1 MSTSWQSQITAD
13 GSVTFFS
20 PEFTETFHSSSGA
33 RQEAEQKFV
42 IPSGLTGLAQQVD
55 QLNILDVCYGLGY
68 NSAAAL
74 DAVWSVNPDCQ
85 VDLIALELDISV
97 AIAALDLLSSYSSL
111 VQEHLTT
118 LANHLEVNTPQ
129 LQGRLDLGD
138 ARQTLQQNPASWQ
151 ADVIFLDPFSPPK
164 CPQLWTMEFIT
175 LLAQSLKP
183 EGKLLTY
190 SCAAAVRQALIM
202 AGLNIASTPSVGRR
216 SPGTIASP
224 ATLDFPPLTQSEIEY
239 LHTRAAI
246 PYRDADLKDDAET
259 ILKRRQQEQLSST
272 LEPTKQ
278 WQKRW
283 YQRGLNK

>member
-1 MSTSWQSQITAD
+1 MNTSWQPQITAD

-42 IPSGLTGLAQQVD
+42 TPSGLTTKAHQGN
-55 QLNILDVCYGLGY
+55 QLKILDVCYGLGY

-74 DAVWSVNPDCQ
+74 EAVWTLNPHCPIE
-85 VDLIALELDISV
+85 LLALELDITV
-97 AIAALDLLSSYSSL
+97 AIAALDFLSSYSSP
-111 VQEHLTT
+111 VQESLTS
-118 LANHLEVNTPQ
+118 LANCLEVNTPQ
-129 LQGRLDLGD
+129 CQGRLVLGD
-138 ARQTLQQNPASWQ
+138 ARHTLQQIPTSWQ

-164 CPQLWTMEFIT
+164 CPQLWTREFIA
-175 LLAQSLKP
+175 LLAQHLKP
-183 EGKLLTY
+183 QGKLITY

-202 AGLNIASTPSVGRR
+202 AELHIASTPSVGRK

-224 ATLDFPPLTQSEIEY
+224 AILDFPPLTKAEIEY
-239 LHTRAAI
+239 LQTRAAT
-246 PYRDADLKDDAET
+246 PYRDANLKDDADT
-259 ILKRRQQEQLSST
+259 IIKRRQQEQLSST

-283 YQRGLNK
+283 HRRG

>member
-1 MSTSWQSQITAD
+1 MSISWQPQITAD

-42 IPSGLTGLAQQVD
+42 MPSGLRAIAQQQD
-55 QLNILDVCYGLGY
+55 QLTILDVCYGLGY

-74 DAVWSVNPDCQ
+74 EMVGAVNPLCR
-85 VDLIALELDISV
+85 VELLALELDESV
-97 AIAALDLLSSYSSL
+97 PLAALGFLSSYSSL
-111 VQEHLTT
+111 VQEHLTM

-129 LQGRLDLGD
+129 LQARLILGD
-138 ARQTLQQNPASWQ
+138 ARHTLQKIPVDWQ

-164 CPQLWTMEFIT
+164 CPQLWTVEFIA
-175 LLAQSLKP
+175 LLARYLKP
-183 EGKLLTY
+183 QGKLVTY
-190 SCAAAVRQALIM
+190 SCAGAVRQALVM
-202 AGLNIASTPSVGRR
+202 AGLNIASTPNVGRK

-224 ATLDFPPLTQSEIEY
+224 AILDFLPLTQAEIEY
-239 LHTRAAI
+239 LRTHAAI
-246 PYRDADLKDDAET
+246 PYRDANLRDDAAT
-259 ILKRRQQEQLSST
+259 IIKRRQQEQLSST

-283 YQRGLNK
+283 K